1 MPVASGTNSYFVK
14 IDGIVGESKD
24 VKHKDEIDVESWS
37 WGETYQGSPRTGGG
51 GGAGRVSM
59 QDLLFTTKLSKAS
72 PRLFLACASGEHF
85 KTALL
90 SASRGSR
97 SKRVEYLKITLSD
110 VIVSSYQISAS
121 AADRPAMDQ
130 VSLNFAKIEV
140 ENPEANIKAGWDV
153 TKNQKV

>member
-1 MPVASGTNSYFVK
+1 VPVATGANSYFLK

-24 VKHKDEIDVESWS
+24 VKHQDEIDVESWS

-59 QDLLFTTKLSKAS
+59 QDVILTTNLSKAS
-72 PRLFLACASGEHF
+72 PKLFLACASGEHF

-90 SASRGSR
+90 SASRGSG
-97 SKRVEYLKITLSD
+97 SKRVEYLKVTLFD

-121 AADRPAMDQ
+121 AGDRPAMDQ

-140 ENPEANIKAGWDV
+140 EYTEGNIKDGWDI
-153 TKNQKV
+153 TRNQKI